1 MAHVLVIDDDE
12 QMPKM
17 LSKMLVADK
26 HTVSLAKDG
35 VEGLQ
40 VYKQKKPDL
49 VITDIMMPNK
59 TGTDLISELID
70 IYGDIPIIAM
80 SGGQRAVS
88 AEFNLNSAK
97 MLGASEILKKPFT
110 QESLRAAVNKALNQ

>member
-12 QMPKM
+12 QMPRM
-17 LSKMLVADK
+17 LSKMLIADK

-35 VEGLQ
+35 IEGLA
-40 VYKQKKPDL
+40 VYRQKKPDL

-59 TGTDLISELID
+59 CGTDVITELLD
-70 IYGDIPIIAM
+70 TYGDIPIIAM

-88 AEFNLNSAK
+88 AEFNLESAK
-97 MLGASEILKKPFT
+97 MLGATAILKKPFS
-110 QESLRAAVNKALNQ
+110 QENLREAVNRALGV

>member
-12 QMPKM
+12 QMPRM
-17 LSKMLVADK
+17 LSKMLIADN

-59 TGTDLISELID
+59 CGTDLINDLLD
-70 IYGDIPIIAM
+70 TYGDVPIIAM

-97 MLGASEILKKPFT
+97 MLGAREILKKPFS
-110 QESLRAAVNKALNQ
+110 QDSLRDAVNKALSK